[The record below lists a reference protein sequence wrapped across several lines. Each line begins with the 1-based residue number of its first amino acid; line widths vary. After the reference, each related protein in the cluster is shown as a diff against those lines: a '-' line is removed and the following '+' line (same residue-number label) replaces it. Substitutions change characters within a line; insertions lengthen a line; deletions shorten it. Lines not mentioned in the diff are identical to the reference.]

1 MATTGKVDKAIRW
14 LVAKAKQGDRVFIYF
29 SGHGEVENVTSS
41 KNGYLICYNTPSV
54 AFIHMGLS
62 IDYLNDVVNT
72 MSVDSKAKVIVIT
85 DACHSGTM
93 AGNKFKGNL
102 FAGEQLMLK
111 RENEIRMASSKPNQL
126 SNEKADWGGGRGVF
140 SYHLVNGLQGGLAD
154 TDHDKVVS
162 VGELKNYLE
171 HKMANDPV
179 LKNEGD
185 VQTPVITGDT
195 VFKLATVVESEAIK
209 VKEQVTTDSVII
221 MQAMSSMVTENEDEN
236 ASPDTYFFNLL
247 KKQNLEGLTDSLT
260 LNNLAADD
268 MAFAIITALKK
279 NGLNEIGQ
287 RKFVELKTILENDK
301 EAFNRFNLDLAAAFL
316 EIGQN
321 IIAAYIRGDEAEL
334 ERRRYYNSGN
344 NSYDIYPVMFE
355 VAAKLSQSDKYYQ
368 TKATVLLHYFTGLV
382 IRLKIPL
389 TENKVPLIEQA
400 LAQQKSAL
408 ALEEFSPYIY
418 NELGVLYHYKKD
430 YKKAE
435 KYYTK
440 ATELSPGWAIPQSN
454 LSSLFIIKKEYQKA
468 LQYVDKADS
477 LQNNLQ
483 STSVHRGFIHEM
495 KSNLL
500 LAEEEYRNAIEINS
514 RHFAPFERLGY
525 LYMSTT
531 NYALADSF
539 FYEAELRKKGYH
551 FIDADGVIDQLDKE
565 PNTPSSPGGCTF
577 SDTLKFMPGDM
588 LAWFAWGLAQY
599 YALRTGPIDENGVA
613 PHVNK
618 NNAGAIRNFKKVI
631 TLNKQNPLVYHYLG
645 MVYYEQHQWEEAEL
659 MFRYAMENYMNR
671 EAFEK
676 YLDSVKKRA
685 MYPYEHSCYEE
696 LFKAYYY
703 QQKEDLYFLASL
715 YEKWQQPVEAEKYY
729 KRIIE
734 NDSLNL
740 GVYLKLSQLL
750 EKQNLYLQAENVLKQ
765 VEKYHPD
772 TIYRQLNAFYRRVIN
787 KEPDKGEWSYKLG
800 LMLYDHARDH
810 YNYNDTIW
818 FDEVNKEEVFADR
831 YYEMADS
838 NNLLVIPGTG
848 EKLLIDA
855 DVLYPRQDG
864 IRFLE
869 KAAELI
875 SERETLAS
883 INYKIGEI
891 YVWAGSKK
899 MATPY
904 FEKSLQFIAGNV
916 NTRLKLVDVYTAI
929 FKNSKALAQ
938 LNYLYN
944 NGQIDF
950 NMRLLLAKFD
960 IYAGN
965 YSKAKKN
972 LIESDSIQPYP
983 LPELFN
989 LNGLLNM
996 LANKP
1001 QDAIKF
1007 YTLYVKTDTAD
1018 TDSLFTI
1025 VKFRIGNLMRFK
1037 KVKIDSKRMQAY
1049 TIARLYAKTGK
1060 SAEAF
1065 KWLETAINY
1074 GFNYSYVLQ
1083 NDSYMESLRKTPKW
1097 KTMVGSIAKK
1107 EYSKSINYY

>member
-1 MATTGKVDKAIRW
+1 
-14 LVAKAKQGDRVFIYF
+14 
-29 SGHGEVENVTSS
+29 
-41 KNGYLICYNTPSV
+41 
-54 AFIHMGLS
+54 
-62 IDYLNDVVNT
+62 
-72 MSVDSKAKVIVIT
+72 
-85 DACHSGTM
+85 
-93 AGNKFKGNL
+93 
-102 FAGEQLMLK
+102 
-111 RENEIRMASSKPNQL
+111 
-126 SNEKADWGGGRGVF
+126 
-140 SYHLVNGLQGGLAD
+140 
-154 TDHDKVVS
+154 
-162 VGELKNYLE
+162 
-171 HKMANDPV
+171 
-179 LKNEGD
+179 
-185 VQTPVITGDT
+185 
-195 VFKLATVVESEAIK
+195 
-209 VKEQVTTDSVII
+209 
-221 MQAMSSMVTENEDEN
+221 
-236 ASPDTYFFNLL
+236 
-247 KKQNLEGLTDSLT
+247 
-260 LNNLAADD
+260 
-268 MAFAIITALKK
+268 
-279 NGLNEIGQ
+279 
-287 RKFVELKTILENDK
+287 
-301 EAFNRFNLDLAAAFL
+301 
-316 EIGQN
+316 
-321 IIAAYIRGDEAEL
+321 
-334 ERRRYYNSGN
+334 
-344 NSYDIYPVMFE
+344 
-355 VAAKLSQSDKYYQ
+355 
-368 TKATVLLHYFTGLV
+368 
-382 IRLKIPL
+382 
-389 TENKVPLIEQA
+389 
-400 LAQQKSAL
+400 
-408 ALEEFSPYIY
+408 
-418 NELGVLYHYKKD
+418 
-430 YKKAE
+430 
-435 KYYTK
+435 
-440 ATELSPGWAIPQSN
+440 
-454 LSSLFIIKKEYQKA
+454 
-468 LQYVDKADS
+468 
-477 LQNNLQ
+477 
-483 STSVHRGFIHEM
+483 
-495 KSNLL
+495 
-500 LAEEEYRNAIEINS
+500 
-514 RHFAPFERLGY
+514 
-525 LYMSTT
+525 
-531 NYALADSF
+531 
-539 FYEAELRKKGYH
+539 
-551 FIDADGVIDQLDKE
+551 
-565 PNTPSSPGGCTF
+565 
-577 SDTLKFMPGDM
+577 
-588 LAWFAWGLAQY
+588 
-599 YALRTGPIDENGVA
+599 
-613 PHVNK
+613 
-618 NNAGAIRNFKKVI
+618 
-631 TLNKQNPLVYHYLG
+631 

-659 MFRYAMENYMNR
+659 MFRYAMENYINR
-671 EAFEK
+671 NAFEK
-676 YLDSVKKRA
+676 YLDSVKKRSI
-685 MYPYEHSCYEE
+685 YPYEHSCYEE

-703 QQKEDLYFLASL
+703 LQKEDLYFLASL
-715 YEKWQQPVEAEKYY
+715 YEKWRQPVEAEKYY

-734 NDSLNL
+734 FDSLNL
-740 GVYLKLSQLL
+740 GVYFKLSQLL
-750 EKQNLYLQAENVLKQ
+750 EKQSLYLQAENVLRNG
-765 VEKYHPD
+765 EKYFPD
-772 TIYRQLNAFYRRVIN
+772 TVYRQLNAFYRRVIE
-787 KEPDKGEWSYKLG
+787 KEPDKAEWTYKLG
-800 LMLYDHARDH
+800 LLLYDHARDH
-810 YNYNDTIW
+810 YNDNDTIL
-818 FDEVNKEEVFADR
+818 FDEINKEVFAER

-838 NNLLVIPGTG
+838 NNLFVIPGTC
-848 EKLLIDA
+848 EQLLIEG